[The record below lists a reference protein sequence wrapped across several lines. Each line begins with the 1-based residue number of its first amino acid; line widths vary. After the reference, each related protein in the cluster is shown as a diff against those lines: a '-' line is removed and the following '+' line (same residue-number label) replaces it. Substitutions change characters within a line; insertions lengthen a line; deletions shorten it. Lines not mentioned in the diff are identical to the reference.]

1 MKKVTS
7 VLSVL
12 AAFLS
17 PLILSCSDDNNV
29 NPVYDLRTL
38 SRVFEEFASTTES
51 RSDRMIHK
59 KPPGHMFIRSD
70 QDITPRVLSAFSQ
83 ESSST
88 KETYTYEYSGNAHL
102 YWTKATGKDALGNTV
117 ATATQTLNDAGFP
130 TRCMWYD
137 GAGNFDYAYD
147 YTYDSTL
154 YLRTSTICYID
165 DPTDNPDA
173 RRYYEDSTT
182 WTNDGIRT
190 IRTGIEYD
198 SNGIKIYEYKWRSAI
213 LKNAL
218 RGAWGF
224 GYYEDYKKYEEGLLT
239 YQEKLT
245 FDSDGYPQTY
255 SVDNNGDGTYEETGY
270 TEITKTVEGYLESVI
285 GVEDST
291 GDQTWKTTFA
301 YYKKGLLKTITNY
314 SVVDGEF
321 VLDSITTV
329 VWYENPVNGPTGG
342 IMVSYASDEEGN
354 PLPTPF
360 YNLGGLGPRQKIKT
374 PYGLSFGP
382 SAALHPPAHIH

>member
-130 TRCMWYD
+130 TR
-137 GAGNFDYAYD
+137 
-147 YTYDSTL
+147 
-154 YLRTSTICYID
+154 
-165 DPTDNPDA
+165 
-173 RRYYEDSTT
+173 
-182 WTNDGIRT
+182 
-190 IRTGIEYD
+190 
-198 SNGIKIYEYKWRSAI
+198 
-213 LKNAL
+213 
-218 RGAWGF
+218 
-224 GYYEDYKKYEEGLLT
+224 
-239 YQEKLT
+239 
-245 FDSDGYPQTY
+245 
-255 SVDNNGDGTYEETGY
+255 
-270 TEITKTVEGYLESVI
+270 
-285 GVEDST
+285 
-291 GDQTWKTTFA
+291 
-301 YYKKGLLKTITNY
+301 
-314 SVVDGEF
+314 
-321 VLDSITTV
+321 
-329 VWYENPVNGPTGG
+329 
-342 IMVSYASDEEGN
+342 
-354 PLPTPF
+354 
-360 YNLGGLGPRQKIKT
+360 
-374 PYGLSFGP
+374 
-382 SAALHPPAHIH
+382 